1 MNNRFN
7 INEEEKSRIKSLHNI
22 KVIKEQWVEVD
33 VKEQVDGQGVE
44 GLDEQPSLEDGMA
57 YLDPNQNVDKQVDK
71 MTSQNHKAFM
81 DGVHSMCDK
90 IGAMG
95 NEGKIGGR
103 RCDGNTVG
111 DDTDGCYGPLIAL
124 VKQYC
129 KTK

>member
-44 GLDEQPSLEDGMA
+44 GLDEQPSLEDG
-57 YLDPNQNVDKQVDK
+57 
-71 MTSQNHKAFM
+71 
-81 DGVHSMCDK
+81 VHSMCDK